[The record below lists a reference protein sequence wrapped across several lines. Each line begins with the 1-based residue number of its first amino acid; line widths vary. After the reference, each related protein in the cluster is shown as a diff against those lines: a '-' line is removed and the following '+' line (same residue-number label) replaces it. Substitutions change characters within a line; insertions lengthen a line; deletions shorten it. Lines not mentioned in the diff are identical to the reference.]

1 MAGAMSQQMKRS
13 NEGVDY
19 ITAVP
24 PFRQPSLV
32 NFSRVLY
39 HPPGTSGVT
48 LGRGFDMKMRSAGM
62 IFSILRQAKLP
73 EYKAVLCSKASGLS
87 GRNAD
92 DFVRIFGPLVGEI
105 THLQQINLFLIV
117 YKEYKTTAERIYKHF
132 SSRIDGS
139 VSWEHL
145 DTRIRDVFIDTLYQG
160 NPTAREFVIAA
171 AHNNR
176 SEVIKY
182 IQNDPTCR
190 SYEHHR
196 RRIPY
201 LS

>member
-1 MAGAMSQQMKRS
+1 MLRLSAIA
-13 NEGVDY
+13 
-19 ITAVP
+19 
-24 PFRQPSLV
+24 FSLAFYGHD
-32 NFSRVLY
+32 NKTPLSENR
-39 HPPGTSGVT
+39 
-48 LGRGFDMKMRSAGM
+48 
-62 IFSILRQAKLP
+62 
-73 EYKAVLCSKASGLS
+73 GLS
-87 GRNAD
+87 SIVGHFGVSSDSGR
-92 DFVRIFGPLVGEI
+92 
-105 THLQQINLFLIV
+105 
-117 YKEYKTTAERIYKHF
+117 
-132 SSRIDGS
+132 

-145 DTRIRDVFIDTLYQG
+145 DTRIRDVFIDTLYQR